1 MVDLELSLKALQA
14 GILPAFTGDEVAR
27 LLETCDPEEAH
38 KLKRKFRKL
47 WRKEMKAQ
55 LRDCESDIDIKRT
68 AATFSTPASKRSVV
82 RFKLL
87 SEIIITKEE

>member
-14 GILPAFTGDEVAR
+14 GILPAFTGDEVAK

-38 KLKRKFRKL
+38 KLKRKFRKM

-55 LRDCESDIDIKRT
+55 LRDCETEIDIKRCT
-68 AATFSTPASKRSVV
+68 AAFSSPAAKRSTV

-87 SEIIITKEE
+87 SEILGKKEE

>member
-14 GILPAFTGDEVAR
+14 GILPAFSGEEVAK

-38 KLKRKFRKL
+38 RLKRRFRKL

-55 LRDCESDIDIKRT
+55 LRDCSSDIEIKRT
-68 AATFSTPASKRSVV
+68 AATFSTPASKRATVK
-82 RFKLL
+82 FKLL
-87 SEIIITKEE
+87 GEILGKKEE